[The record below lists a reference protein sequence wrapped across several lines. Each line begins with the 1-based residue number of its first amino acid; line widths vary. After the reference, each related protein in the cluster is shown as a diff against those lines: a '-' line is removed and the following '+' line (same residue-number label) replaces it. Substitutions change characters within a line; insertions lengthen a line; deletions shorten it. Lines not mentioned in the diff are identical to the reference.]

1 MKKVF
6 SVFMCAV
13 LAAVCSLAF
22 AGCSNAENLTYDIVM
37 ITDGGTVADGAYNES
52 AWSGIVD
59 YVENANTVVSE
70 ESKKISYRYYQ
81 PYVEEDEELSTET
94 ALQYIDL
101 AVEKGA
107 KFIILPG
114 EVFEVAAFEASRQYS
129 NVDFILV
136 DGTPHPENSDID
148 AYIENVMCVSFDS
161 LESGFLAGYYAVLS
175 GNTKLGY
182 FGSVNSENSGS
193 YGAGF
198 VQGAQYAAEQLGI
211 PVTMDYADYDSPL
224 LDYNYDFTLT
234 ANYKK
239 IDEQSEKTFVV
250 KVENGT
256 GSGTYTEG
264 QNVTVKADPAPE
276 GQVFDHWDYKSNT
289 QGVKDSKVNLSTE
302 TGTETNLLVEECDC
316 TITAVYRDAES
327 TTYPVI
333 VKNTDGSDYSAQY
346 IMAGDS
352 CNVVA
357 PVAESGMVFDHW
369 EISTLEPDA
378 IDDIQ
383 AKDTWV
389 HVSDATQGITLTP
402 VYVENGAPTFN
413 VTVVTGEGG
422 NGESTGSGSYVAND
436 VVSVSA
442 AVPQEGYIFSHW
454 STADEDGFSTDIVME
469 NEYFPTT
476 TYTMVN
482 RYQAVVEKM
491 YNEGVSVVY
500 AGGNPECNAVSDA
513 TWNYSFDKLAIGA
526 ENWQSGWDHYISTSV
541 KDYGSA
547 VKACLQEFKGG
558 YTYVGDCS
566 NNGIYLT
573 NIDVPET
580 EPETEQE
587 KAQLQ
592 KANEIKAAYD
602 EVYAALASGE
612 ISPTDVAPGAD
623 VRLVVDSNC
632 FTLDYWIANGD
643 PVLYNTSMAE

>member
-1 MKKVF
+1 MRKVF

-13 LAAVCSLAF
+13 LAVVCSFAF

-59 YVENANTVVSE
+59 YVDNANTVVSE
-70 ESKKISYRYYQ
+70 ESKKVTYRYYQ
-81 PYVEEDEELSTET
+81 PHVDEDETLSTEI

-114 EVFEVAAFEASRQYS
+114 EVFEVAAYEASRQYGDV
-129 NVDFILV
+129 NFILI
-136 DGTPHPENSDID
+136 DGVPHPEDSDID
-148 AYIENVMCVSFDS
+148 AYIENVMCISFDA
-161 LESGFLAGYYAVLS
+161 LQSGFLSGYYAVIS
-175 GNTKLGY
+175 GHTKLGY
-182 FGSVNSENSGS
+182 FGSVNSDTSSS
-193 YGAGF
+193 YGAGY

-211 PVTMDYADYDSPL
+211 PVTMDYADYDSAL

-234 ANYKK
+234 ANYEK
-239 IDEQSEKTFVV
+239 IEDQNDKVFVV
-250 KVENGT
+250 QVVNGS

-264 QNVTVKADPAPE
+264 QNVTVTADPAPE
-276 GQVFDHWDYKSNT
+276 GQVFDHWEYVSNT
-289 QGVKDSKVNLSTE
+289 EGVKDSKVNLSTE
-302 TGTETNLLVEECDC
+302 TNAETNLLVEECDC
-316 TITAVYRDAES
+316 TITAVYRDADS
-327 TTYPVI
+327 TTYPVV
-333 VKNTDGSDYSAQY
+333 VKNTDGTDYATQY
-346 IMAGDS
+346 ITAGDS

-357 PVAESGMVFDHW
+357 PAAQSGMVFDHW
-369 EISTLEPDA
+369 EISTDEPDA
-378 IDDIQ
+378 IDDINS
-383 AKDTWV
+383 KDTWV
-389 HVSDATQGITLTP
+389 HVSDTTQGITLIP
-402 VYVENGAPTFN
+402 VYVENDAPTFN

-422 NGESTGSGSYVAND
+422 NGESTGSGSYVTGD

-454 STADEDGFSTDIVME
+454 STSDEDGFSTDIVME

-491 YNEGVSVVY
+491 YDEGVSVVY

-513 TWNYSFDKLAIGA
+513 TWNYNFDKLAIGA
-526 ENWQSGWDHYISTSV
+526 ENWQSGWDHYITTSI

-547 VKACLQEFKGG
+547 VKACLEEFRGG
-558 YTYVGDCS
+558 YTYVGNCA
-566 NNGIYLT
+566 NNSIYLT
-573 NIDVPET
+573 NIDVPDT

-587 KAQLQ
+587 QEELQRAQ
-592 KANEIKAAYD
+592 EIKAAYD

-612 ISPTDVAPGAD
+612 ISPVAVAPGAD
-623 VRLVVDSNC
+623 VRLVVNSNC
-632 FTLDYWIANGD
+632 FTLDYWITNAD
-643 PVLYNTSMAE
+643 SVMYNTADAE